1 MILGELRRGVIKG
14 ELAIIYCAFEC
25 SCVCVINYRLG
36 TLPLLVSEIS
46 LLGPSWRALSPFF
59 LGSLW
64 RQAIQI
70 AFLKAS
76 HRLMALTPRQTALL

>member
-1 MILGELRRGVIKG
+1 MARKLLGELRRGVIKG

-46 LLGPSWRALSPFF
+46 LLGPSWRTRSPFPW
-59 LGSLW
+59 LPLAASYTNCL
-64 RQAIQI
+64 
-70 AFLKAS
+70 LKGEPS
-76 HRLMALTPRQTALL
+76 IDGTDT